1 MSCTIFHYRVYIED
15 IDLNVRKLYITRI
28 EEGDAGIY
36 GCKAVINN
44 EDRWKNLTLALFSK
58 YFTVA
63 KLGQSA
69 LAAIKTNVN
78 KCIPESDNDSSSK
91 VRP

>member
-36 GCKAVINN
+36 VCKAVINN
-44 EDRWKNLTLALFSK
+44 EDRWKNLTLAIFSK
-58 YFTVA
+58 YYTVA
-63 KLGQSA
+63 
-69 LAAIKTNVN
+69 I
-78 KCIPESDNDSSSK
+78 SSVSYTHLTLPTILR
-91 VRP
+91 V